1 MNADSPPPHL
11 GHHLDVNETLNRACC
26 CLSLDKDALAQALD
40 SELGEPGLFE
50 MVRLRCPFLFA
61 ALPVFIPAPQ
71 VQRMAQVIRA
81 VESVVALPAFQEEV
95 LAAAPEIAR
104 LGTVGPLGVFFGYDF
119 HLDQGRLGLIEVNTN
134 AGGAMLNAVL
144 ARAQRASCSALEGM
158 APTLASVA
166 VFEQGIVDMFR
177 HEWQLSGRTRPL
189 ASIAIVDGAP
199 EEQYLYPEF
208 LLFQELFERDGL
220 RAVIADPG
228 ALEWHD
234 GVLWHGELAIDLVYN
249 RLTDFY
255 LEQQSSAALREAYL
269 QRAIV
274 LTPHPQAHA
283 LYADKRHLALF
294 SNAARLQTLGVPV
307 ATQQILLEH
316 VPRTEVV
323 DAADAQRLWDARR
336 SLFFKPVAGFGSRA
350 AYRGDKLTKRVWQDI
365 LAADYVA
372 QAIVTPGER
381 MVDHP
386 DAANGENSGKAMKFD
401 LRAYTY
407 DGAVQWV
414 AARLYQGQT
423 TNFRTP
429 GGGFAPVYS
438 AVDASGRTLKVC
450 TDSRAENVEHASY
463 VFLLDEGSGVHP
475 VPHALYVALARG
487 QATAPAL
494 SGQTLRLADWYVRLK
509 DEAPDTIANETYSMV
524 RFDAQGRVDWTT
536 TAASHPDRTDV
547 KTAPEDA
554 GWPTSAERERMLE
567 LLFGAAKGTELTSP
581 PSSPAPS
588 AETPSYCSK
597 RSPGTSEP
605 PCR

>member
-1 MNADSPPPHL
+1 MNPDSPPPHIDQPL
-11 GHHLDVNETLNRACC
+11 GVIETLNRECF
-26 CLSLDKDALAQALD
+26 CLSLDKDALTRALD
-40 SELGEPGLFE
+40 SELGETGLSE

-61 ALPVFIPAPQ
+61 ALPVFVAVPQ
-71 VQRMAQVIRA
+71 LQRMAQVMRA
-81 VESVVALPAFQEEV
+81 VESVVALPPFREAV

-104 LGTVGPLGVFFGYDF
+104 LGTIGPLGVFFGYDF

-158 APTLASVA
+158 VPTLASVA
-166 VFEQGIVDMFR
+166 VFEQRIVDMFR

-208 LLFQELFERDGL
+208 LLFQKLLERHGL
-220 RAVIADPG
+220 RAVITDPG

-234 GVLWHGELAIDLVYN
+234 GVLWHGDLAIDLVYN

-255 LEQQSSAALREAYL
+255 LEQQSSTTLREAYL
-269 QRAIV
+269 QRAVV

-294 SNAARLQTLGVPV
+294 SDAARLQALGVPV
-307 ATQQILLEH
+307 AAQQILLEH

-336 SLFFKPVAGFGSRA
+336 GLFFKPVAGFGSRA

-381 MVDHP
+381 MVDDP
-386 DAANGENSGKAMKFD
+386 DAANSENSGKAMKFD

-450 TDSRAENVEHASY
+450 ADRGAENVEHASY

-494 SGQTLRLADWYVRLK
+494 AGQTLRLADWYVRLK
-509 DEAPDTIANETYSMV
+509 EGTPDTIANETYGRV
-524 RFDAQGRVDWTT
+524 RFDAQGRVNWSTT
-536 TAASHPDRTDV
+536 PASNLHQTDV
-547 KTAPEDA
+547 KTVTDDA

-567 LLFGAAKGTELTSP
+567 LLFGAAGQTDSPRP
-581 PSSPAPS
+581 PSSTDPS
-588 AETPSYCSK
+588 ASTPSHCSK
-597 RSPGTSEP
+597 GSPGTGEP